1 MVLLVCSN
9 MSDPPFKGKI
19 VMRKIGVKL
28 FDIHG
33 AEVGDEGCT
42 SVPWTLL
49 HEWAKSFSV
58 TAAGQAYRT

>member
-1 MVLLVCSN
+1 
-9 MSDPPFKGKI
+9 
-19 VMRKIGVKL
+19 MRKIEVKL

-42 SVPWTLL
+42 GLAWTLL